1 MKYLSNRDEFLKR
14 SLNKIEEYKSIE
26 IDLEKLNETDNSGP
40 FANDIPW
47 NDSLL
52 VRLINSAI
60 RKAKIGANLLRIKA
74 VNRRLEDA
82 FEDLLGSSLT
92 AEMSDEDKKNKNKV
106 SVFKFLEEL
115 EKEVKA
121 GGNVGE
127 IKRLTD
133 GAIKNISGI
142 EDLEN
147 KEALIKQLEDFKKFL
162 EQFKDT
168 EGGKEGE
175 EGDTEELDI
184 TELVDSQKN
193 IETKQEEYFNNL
205 FNQLNDLQ
213 SKLGEMDNI
222 MNKLNSLE
230 NKIEKYREKTPQEKL
245 ELRTY
250 DSYPFSQKLSQF
262 FDDKSEEMEKTGKND
277 YVLTS
282 DEVTD
287 INVNDIKNS
296 FQPGGGMDNEVYKTS
311 FR

>member
-1 MKYLSNRDEFLKR
+1 M
-14 SLNKIEEYKSIE
+14 SL
-26 IDLEKLNETDNSGP
+26 
-40 FANDIPW
+40 
-47 NDSLL
+47 
-52 VRLINSAI
+52 
-60 RKAKIGANLLRIKA
+60 
-74 VNRRLEDA
+74 
-82 FEDLLGSSLT
+82 
-92 AEMSDEDKKNKNKV
+92 DKKIIKEIERHRKINQYI
-106 SVFKFLEEL
+106 LEQVGATPEQDAL
-115 EKEVKA
+115 GALAPIPGAEAAPAPAEATPPPAPETEPQPIDVESDPDVEKIDDKGESEETEKES
-121 GGNVGE
+121 E
-127 IKRLTD
+127 
-133 GAIKNISGI
+133 S
-142 EDLEN
+142 
-147 KEALIKQLEDFKKFL
+147 
-162 EQFKDT
+162 
-168 EGGKEGE
+168 
-175 EGDTEELDI
+175 EELDI

-277 YVLTS
+277 YVLTA

>member
-1 MKYLSNRDEFLKR
+1 M
-14 SLNKIEEYKSIE
+14 SL
-26 IDLEKLNETDNSGP
+26 
-40 FANDIPW
+40 
-47 NDSLL
+47 
-52 VRLINSAI
+52 
-60 RKAKIGANLLRIKA
+60 
-74 VNRRLEDA
+74 
-82 FEDLLGSSLT
+82 
-92 AEMSDEDKKNKNKV
+92 DKKII
-106 SVFKFLEEL
+106 
-115 EKEVKA
+115 KE
-121 GGNVGE
+121 
-127 IKRLTD
+127 
-133 GAIKNISGI
+133 I
-142 EDLEN
+142 ERY
-147 KEALIKQLEDFKKFL
+147 KKINQYIL
-162 EQFKDT
+162 EQVGAAPEEDVLGALAPAPGAEVAPAPAPAEATPPPAPTTEPQPIDVESDPDVEKIDDEGESQ
-168 EGGKEGE
+168 EGGE
-175 EGDTEELDI
+175 ESGSEELDI

-277 YVLTS
+277 YVLTA

>member
-1 MKYLSNRDEFLKR
+1 M
-14 SLNKIEEYKSIE
+14 SLDKKIIKEIE
-26 IDLEKLNETDNSGP
+26 RHRKINQYILEQVGVTPEQDALGALAPIPGAEAAPVPAPAEATPPPAPEVGSQPIDVETDP
-40 FANDIPW
+40 DVEKINDEGE
-47 NDSLL
+47 S
-52 VRLINSAI
+52 
-60 RKAKIGANLLRIKA
+60 
-74 VNRRLEDA
+74 
-82 FEDLLGSSLT
+82 
-92 AEMSDEDKKNKNKV
+92 
-106 SVFKFLEEL
+106 EEGT
-115 EKEVKA
+115 E
-121 GGNVGE
+121 
-127 IKRLTD
+127 
-133 GAIKNISGI
+133 
-142 EDLEN
+142 
-147 KEALIKQLEDFKKFL
+147 
-162 EQFKDT
+162 
-168 EGGKEGE
+168 EGG
-175 EGDTEELDI
+175 TEELDI

-213 SKLGEMDNI
+213 SKLGEMDTI

-262 FDDKSEEMEKTGKND
+262 FDDKQDEMEKTGKND
-277 YVLTS
+277 YVLTA